1 MLEFIDLG
9 GRKRPLLFGI
19 GAFAA
24 YERNTG
30 KKANDFI
37 QWFLSLSQSGKGPE
51 ELGTAFLTE
60 MDFDAVIGLTYA
72 GLILGAT
79 AQREEID
86 FDAADVGVW
95 LSLAG
100 FESSGEIIAA
110 LVRSLQGPPDE
121 GAKKKNLKTK
131 TPVSTS

>member
-1 MLEFIDLG
+1 
-9 GRKRPLLFGI
+9 
-19 GAFAA
+19 
-24 YERNTG
+24 
-30 KKANDFI
+30 
-37 QWFLSLSQSGKGPE
+37 
-51 ELGTAFLTE
+51 

-86 FDAADVGVW
+86 FDSADVGVW

-131 TPVSTS
+131 TPVLTS